1 MKSRILLCGIAAAT
15 FVSVTGMSV
24 FAQTADRGA
33 LPEKHDSN
41 TLHKIG
47 KSVQYPFRKAGENV
61 SKSTRKGAKDVQ
73 YGTRK
78 NAANL
83 SVNAHRVTGKNS
95 VVRRKNGKKR
105 HNTVVKPN
113 GELHRLNDHK

>member
-1 MKSRILLCGIAAAT
+1 MNLRLLGTAAALLCFA
-15 FVSVTGMSV
+15 VPV

-41 TLHKIG
+41 SLHKLG
-47 KSVQYPFRKAGENV
+47 KSIQYPFRKGGENI

-78 NAANL
+78 NSSNL
-83 SVNAHRVTGKNS
+83 SVNAHRAVGNNS

-105 HNTVVKPN
+105 HDTVVTPAGHLK
-113 GELHRLNDHK
+113 RLPKK

>member
-1 MKSRILLCGIAAAT
+1 MSLTLRLGVVAALLTAALSGP
-15 FVSVTGMSV
+15 VL
-24 FAQTADRGA
+24 AQTADRGA

-41 TLHKIG
+41 TLHKLG
-47 KSVQYPFRKAGENV
+47 KSIQYPFRKGGENV

-78 NAANL
+78 NAANV
-83 SVNAHRVTGKNS
+83 SINAHRATGKDS
-95 VVRRKNGKKR
+95 VVRRKNGSNR

-113 GELHRLNDHK
+113 GDLHRLNDHK